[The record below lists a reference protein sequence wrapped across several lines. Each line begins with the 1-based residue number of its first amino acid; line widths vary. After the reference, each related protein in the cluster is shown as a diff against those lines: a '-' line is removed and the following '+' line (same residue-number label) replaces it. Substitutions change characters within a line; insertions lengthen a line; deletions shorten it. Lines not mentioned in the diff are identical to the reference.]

1 MTFTS
6 QSKRYR
12 VSVSLRYFRFQ
23 GSVSQQ
29 NYHRQIK
36 FGQDVAFATLPNAF
50 CELEV
55 GTKKMD
61 FSGCNFNLMTYKLLA
76 VTKRAAYFN
85 VYGHSWIFRMLS
97 IIRTELPT
105 ALKKVTSDFRNFF
118 MVNILQISASRV
130 NDQFTFFS
138 FFEVMHCGYEKRRNC
153 VELYNMKTRKITF
166 TFFLDVLK
174 TSGTSM

>member
-1 MTFTS
+1 MILTQLGLMILTFTS
-6 QSKRYR
+6 QGKRYR

-85 VYGHSWIFRMLS
+85 VYGHS
-97 IIRTELPT
+97 
-105 ALKKVTSDFRNFF
+105 
-118 MVNILQISASRV
+118 
-130 NDQFTFFS
+130 
-138 FFEVMHCGYEKRRNC
+138 
-153 VELYNMKTRKITF
+153 
-166 TFFLDVLK
+166 
-174 TSGTSM
+174 